1 VTQARA
7 TLEAQQTDHY
17 KTAIRSP
24 INGIVLVRAVEP
36 GQTVAS
42 SLQAPVLFTLAE
54 DLARMELQ
62 VSVDEA
68 DVGQVHEGQAATFT
82 VDAWPDREF
91 PARVAQVRYGAET
104 VAGVVTYETVL
115 IVDNGEGLLRPGMTA
130 TAEIVVREAK
140 DALLVPNA
148 ALRFAPPAP
157 KAEEPSGGL
166 LRALLPTP
174 PRFGQRPGEKRNTG
188 REQRVWTLRD
198 GALAEL
204 VITTGASDGS
214 YTEVVRGEVEPGMEL
229 VSDAVED
236 TES

>member
-1 VTQARA
+1 
-7 TLEAQQTDHY
+7 
-17 KTAIRSP
+17 
-24 INGIVLVRAVEP
+24 
-36 GQTVAS
+36 
-42 SLQAPVLFTLAE
+42 
-54 DLARMELQ
+54 M
-62 VSVDEA
+62 SVDEA
-68 DVGQVHEGQAATFT
+68 DVGQVHEGQAAKFT

-115 IVDNGEGLLRPGMTA
+115 VVDNTEGLLRPGRTA

-157 KAEEPSGGL
+157 KEEEPSGGL
-166 LRALLPTP
+166 LRALLPSP
-174 PRFGQRPGEKRNTG
+174 PRFARRGEKRQTG

-204 VITTGASDGS
+204 TITTGASDGS
-214 YTEVVRGEVEPGMEL
+214 CTEVVHGDVEPGMEL
-229 VSDAVED
+229 VTDAVEE
-236 TES
+236 TPS